1 MGKRKKKEA
10 NLNMPRRKR
19 ADELAAAAAK
29 EAQEEARLGEVSA
42 DVPMAD
48 LVASFAD
55 ELRCGLCAEIFT
67 DPCTLPCGHNFCRA
81 CAEER
86 LHGKGVYKNECPHE
100 RCTQPCYVKDLER
113 NHTIASIVSTLRDGV
128 APFAPGFDR
137 ARGRGGLPGKADT
150 KQKRKKAAET
160 DVAVANG
167 DDGKGTTAAMD
178 AHGGVPTL
186 EECARLV
193 KEIREIDAVS
203 DYLRR
208 ELTQLRAKREARE
221 AKEAKRLLSRAS
233 VDAGPRVEP
242 QVGTQTKEG
251 GGAVETQT
259 QTQTQAALGQCA
271 RLNMTQA
278 RHLYLMAHGTAP
290 KKGTTL
296 KKLRAA
302 AAVFD
307 PDVVA
312 AVLSAQDGDDE
323 DPGSNPASD
332 EHEQAEARRKR
343 RETVAAER
351 ATLIVPPGERRR
363 AVGVAPPSRVFTF
376 TQATGGGKENAA
388 ATTTNA
394 GESNKSRFAADV
406 ARLNRLDPDGAIAVY
421 AEEVGA
427 STPLPRAATHLL
439 FDNGR
444 RFDNFTDAS
453 RVVAKRTV
461 RYLEAVLRGV
471 WVIHVDY
478 MKDCA
483 SAGKW
488 LDEREYELRD
498 AGITQSTKF
507 KRKREAIGVDGS
519 SDALDALDP
528 HMLELG
534 PPGGRKRAAEGAI
547 GVFVGERVRVASLP
561 ADVPV
566 TLTEFSRLLELGG
579 AVVSIGPA
587 SDLPSPPSPSLRVSD
602 SQDQVPESQPF
613 GCEFGGTQ
621 GGVVVSA
628 VKSGQPPTAIV
639 VSDIKELDGDV
650 ARRDLAVDWHWVFHS
665 IVHHRA
671 LDKEPYLRA
680 LLETGNT

>member
-1 MGKRKKKEA
+1 
-10 NLNMPRRKR
+10 
-19 ADELAAAAAK
+19 
-29 EAQEEARLGEVSA
+29 
-42 DVPMAD
+42 
-48 LVASFAD
+48 
-55 ELRCGLCAEIFT
+55 
-67 DPCTLPCGHNFCRA
+67 
-81 CAEER
+81 
-86 LHGKGVYKNECPHE
+86 
-100 RCTQPCYVKDLER
+100 
-113 NHTIASIVSTLRDGV
+113 
-128 APFAPGFDR
+128 
-137 ARGRGGLPGKADT
+137 
-150 KQKRKKAAET
+150 
-160 DVAVANG
+160 
-167 DDGKGTTAAMD
+167 
-178 AHGGVPTL
+178 
-186 EECARLV
+186 
-193 KEIREIDAVS
+193 
-203 DYLRR
+203 
-208 ELTQLRAKREARE
+208 
-221 AKEAKRLLSRAS
+221 
-233 VDAGPRVEP
+233 
-242 QVGTQTKEG
+242 
-251 GGAVETQT
+251 
-259 QTQTQAALGQCA
+259 
-271 RLNMTQA
+271 
-278 RHLYLMAHGTAP
+278 MAHGTAP

-312 AVLSAQDGDDE
+312 AVLRAEDGDDE

-388 ATTTNA
+388 ATTNA

-406 ARLNRLDPDGAIAVY
+406 ARLNRLDPHGAIAVY

-488 LDEREYELRD
+488 LDEQEYELRD
-498 AGITQSTKF
+498 AGITHNAKF
-507 KRKREAIGVDGS
+507 KRKREAIGVEADDVGV
-519 SDALDALDP
+519 DALDP

-534 PPGGRKRAAEGAI
+534 PPGGRKRAAEGAL

-602 SQDQVPESQPF
+602 SQDQVPESQPPF
-613 GCEFGGTQ
+613 GCEFGGASQ

-639 VSDIKELDGDV
+639 VSDIKELDGDA

-680 LLETGNT
+680 LLETGNE